1 MYVLILA
8 LSLAGPAF
16 ATDPAPPPAVVAA
29 PAPPSAVVSQDTL
42 TQYDAIRAALA
53 TDKLDNAASLAATLA
68 AASTADPTL
77 AAAATAIAQAPDA
90 TGRRNAFGEL
100 SRLLLNRI
108 GAESAPP
115 KVLVYFCPMWS
126 GFAWWIQLKSGI
138 SNPYMGTSMPT
149 CGSEMSMRAA
159 VKAAAAPPR

>member
-68 AASTADPTL
+68 AASTADPPL
-77 AAAATAIAQAPDA
+77 AAAATAIALAPDA
-90 TGRRNAFGEL
+90 PGRRNAFGVL
-100 SRLLLNRI
+100 AGLLLTPS
-108 GAESAPP
+108 GA
-115 KVLVYFCPMWS
+115 
-126 GFAWWIQLKSGI
+126 
-138 SNPYMGTSMPT
+138 
-149 CGSEMSMRAA
+149 
-159 VKAAAAPPR
+159 